1 MPSMD
6 NFPGLSDHILVLI
19 YGLVIPFLSGV
30 KSLENF
36 DNIIFTEDIRR
47 RFYLANSLFLFLAA
61 AVILVSWWLHDRPF
75 AAMGFR
81 LSIDVKN
88 RALTFGMIA
97 MLAVLYAGDLLYS
110 ILKWKKKSSTID
122 TLDDTTPFL
131 PRKLREIPAYLVMCI
146 SAGVFEEIIYRGYMV
161 TYFLP
166 QYNFRTGLPILAVTA
181 PAFLFSLA
189 HYYQGWQAVLKIF
202 MLSLILG
209 IIFLSGGSIWIVMII
224 HFIIDLLGGLVA
236 MRLMKDTRNEY

>member
-1 MPSMD
+1 MD
-6 NFPGLSDHILVLI
+6 NFPVLSDHILVLI
-19 YGLVIPFLSGV
+19 YGLVIPFMSGV

-36 DNIIFTEDIRR
+36 QNIQFTEAIRR
-47 RFYLANSLFLFLAA
+47 RFYLANSLFLCLAA
-61 AVILVSWWLHDRPF
+61 VVILVTWWLHDRPF
-75 AAMGFR
+75 DAMGFR

-88 RALTFGMIA
+88 QELTFSLIA
-97 MLAVLYAGDLLYS
+97 LLAILYAGDLLMS
-110 ILKWKKKSSTID
+110 IRKWKKRDLTVD

-131 PRKLREIPAYLVMCI
+131 PRKLRELPAYIVMCI

-166 QYNFRTGLPILAVTA
+166 EYNFSTGLPVLAVTA

-202 MLSLILG
+202 LLSLLLG
-209 IIFLSGGSIWIVMII
+209 IIFLSSGSIWVVMII
-224 HFIIDLLGGLVA
+224 HFLIDLIGGLVA
-236 MRLMKDTRNEY
+236 MRLMKSQENID

>member
-1 MPSMD
+1 MD
-6 NFPGLSDHILVLI
+6 NFPVLSDHILVLI
-19 YGLVIPFLSGV
+19 YGLVIPFMSGV

-36 DNIIFTEDIRR
+36 ENIQFTEAIRR
-47 RFYLANSLFLFLAA
+47 RFYLANSLFLCLAA
-61 AVILVSWWLHDRPF
+61 VVILVTWWLHDRPF
-75 AAMGFR
+75 DAMGFR

-88 RALTFGMIA
+88 QELTFSLIA
-97 MLAVLYAGDLLYS
+97 LLAILYAGDLLMS
-110 ILKWKKKSSTID
+110 IRKWKKRDLTVD

-131 PRKLREIPAYLVMCI
+131 PRKLRELPAYIVMCI

-166 QYNFRTGLPILAVTA
+166 EYNFSTGPPILAVTA

-202 MLSLILG
+202 LLSLLLG
-209 IIFLSGGSIWIVMII
+209 IIFLSSGSIWVVMII
-224 HFIIDLLGGLVA
+224 HFLIDLIGGLVA
-236 MRLMKDTRNEY
+236 MRLMKSQENID

>member
-1 MPSMD
+1 MD
-6 NFPGLSDHILVLI
+6 NFPVLSDHILVLI
-19 YGLVIPFLSGV
+19 YGLVIPFMSGV

-36 DNIIFTEDIRR
+36 ENIQFTEAIRR

-61 AVILVSWWLHDRPF
+61 VVILVTWWLHDRPF
-75 AAMGFR
+75 DAMGFR

-88 RALTFGMIA
+88 QELTFSLIA
-97 MLAVLYAGDLLYS
+97 LLAILYAGDLLMS
-110 ILKWKKKSSTID
+110 IRKWKKRDLTVD

-131 PRKLREIPAYLVMCI
+131 PRKLRELPAYIVMCI

-166 QYNFRTGLPILAVTA
+166 EYNFSTGLPILAVTA

-202 MLSLILG
+202 LLSLLLG
-209 IIFLSGGSIWIVMII
+209 IIFLSSGSIWVVMII
-224 HFIIDLLGGLVA
+224 HFLIDLIGGLVA
-236 MRLMKDTRNEY
+236 MRLMKSQENID